1 MSEENQ
7 PNTKKLEILKKDA
20 MVKVELPTALYERLN
35 QIIFELIP
43 CKDHSEFLG
52 YIDIINKNEENLDE
66 NRIAYHLKTLILT
79 QLQIE
84 NAAREQG
91 LTEMVDVP
99 LDTPEDFSTAE
110 NQSSPQ

>member
-1 MSEENQ
+1 MSEEQN
-7 PNTKKLEILKKDA
+7 NKKQLEVLKKDA

-43 CKDHSEFLG
+43 CKDHSEFLNL
-52 YIDIINKNEENLDE
+52 IDIINKGEENTDE

-91 LTEMVDVP
+91 LTETVDVD
-99 LDTPEDFSTAE
+99 LDKDPESI
-110 NQSSPQ
+110 